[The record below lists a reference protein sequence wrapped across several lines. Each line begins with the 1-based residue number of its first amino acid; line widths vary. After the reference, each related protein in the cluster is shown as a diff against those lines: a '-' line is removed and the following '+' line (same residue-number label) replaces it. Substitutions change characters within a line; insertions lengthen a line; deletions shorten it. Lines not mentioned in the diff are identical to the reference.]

1 MWGGGVLS
9 VGWWYTR
16 PFTSFVLLLCLL
28 DNARF
33 TIMARML
40 LFICH
45 GDMHLNGFND
55 LAYVV

>member
-1 MWGGGVLS
+1 MWGGVLS

-16 PFTSFVLLLCLL
+16 PFTSLVLLLCLL
-28 DNARF
+28 DNTRF
-33 TIMARML
+33 AIMARML

-55 LAYVV
+55 LTYVV